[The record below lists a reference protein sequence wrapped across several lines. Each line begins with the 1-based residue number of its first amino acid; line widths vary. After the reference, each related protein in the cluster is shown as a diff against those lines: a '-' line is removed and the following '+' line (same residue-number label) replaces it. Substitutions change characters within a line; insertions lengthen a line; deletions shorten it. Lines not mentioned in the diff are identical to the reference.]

1 MSENKVY
8 YTGIGS
14 RNTPLWVQ
22 KEITHLARYLDSK
35 NLTLRTGGAPGADA
49 AFAKGAVNKEVYI
62 PWNKFQK
69 LEHNGIDVF
78 ALNKMP
84 NLEAAQ
90 VSVQKYHPNPE
101 KLSPAANK
109 LMQMNFY
116 QLYGTNNQSSAF
128 VICWTEN
135 AKAIGG
141 TSQVMRIAKAK
152 GIPLLNLG
160 QFSNRKEYR
169 LNIGSTLKELL
180 KEAG

>member
-8 YTGIGS
+8 YAGIGS
-14 RNTPLWVQ
+14 RSTPLWVQ
-22 KEITHLARYLDSK
+22 KEITRLAKYLDSK
-35 NLTLRTGGAPGADA
+35 NLTLWSGGAPGADT

-109 LMQMNFY
+109 LM
-116 QLYGTNNQSSAF
+116 
-128 VICWTEN
+128 
-135 AKAIGG
+135 
-141 TSQVMRIAKAK
+141 
-152 GIPLLNLG
+152 
-160 QFSNRKEYR
+160 
-169 LNIGSTLKELL
+169 
-180 KEAG
+180 